1 MKKLILLFILWL
13 TVPVLLMGQS
23 LMNLQ
28 SRKHQ
33 SLDGMWK
40 CIVDPYGHWYHFW
53 DDKPFDGTVLQDYDF
68 DTSDEIRVPG
78 DWNTQDPKYYY
89 YEGRMWY
96 RTKFS
101 YQLKPGNRLFLH
113 FGAVNYQSTI
123 YVNGREVGRHEG
135 GYTGFQFDIT
145 DFVSA
150 DMQNSLV
157 VLVDN
162 KRRPDGIP
170 SMSTD
175 WWNYGGI
182 TRSVTLVETEP
193 TYIFDYSVQV
203 SDDFKMINS
212 WVQLMGKDI
221 ANQTVRIEI
230 PELKISK
237 TAVTDANGRAE
248 ISAKGKPVL
257 WTPYEPKLYKVN
269 ISCLNENLT
278 DEIGFRT
285 IKTEGSRIL
294 LNGKEIFL
302 CGVNLH
308 EETIGDSRR
317 AYSRE
322 DDSVLLTMAK
332 NLSCNFVRLAH
343 YPHNENMTKMADKIG
358 LMVWSEIPL
367 YWGIDWKNEKTYA
380 LANQQLTEM
389 IQRDRN
395 RASIIIWSVANE
407 TAVQPERIEF
417 LTRLVNDARALDNS
431 RLVSAALQNI
441 NKQIA
446 PNVYTVEDPLHKV
459 LDIFSFNEY
468 IGWYDRPKSACDSIT
483 WSLPKDKPIVIS
495 EFGAGGRIGR
505 HSGPDAYFS
514 EDNMADVYR
523 QQFKM
528 LSKIEGL
535 AGTIPWVMKD
545 FRSPLRKLKG
555 IQDDFNRKGIY
566 SDKGEKKMVW
576 QLLKDW
582 NEQHQK

>member
-1 MKKLILLFILWL
+1 M
-13 TVPVLLMGQS
+13 LMAQS
-23 LMNLQ
+23 LMNIE
-28 SRKHQ
+28 SRKHT

-53 DDKPFDGTVLQDYDF
+53 EDKKFDGTVLQDYDF

-78 DWNTQDPKYYY
+78 DWNTQDSRFYY

-96 RTKFS
+96 RTKFRHN
-101 YQLKPGNRLFLH
+101 LKPGNKLFLH

-123 YVNGREVGRHEG
+123 YVNGKEVGRHEG

-145 DFVSA
+145 EFVKA
-150 DMQNSLV
+150 DADNSLV

-162 KRRPDGIP
+162 KRRSDGIP

-182 TRSVTLVETEP
+182 TRSVTLIETAP

-203 SDDFKMINS
+203 SDDYKMINS
-212 WVQLMGKDI
+212 WIQLNGKDI

-230 PELKISK
+230 PELKINK
-237 TAVTDANGRAE
+237 TAVTDANGKAE
-248 ISAKGKPVL
+248 ISVKAKPVL
-257 WTPYEPKLYKVN
+257 WTPYEPKLYKVLV
-269 ISCLNENLT
+269 SCLNETLT

-285 IKTEGSRIL
+285 IKTEGSKIL

-343 YPHNENMTKMADKIG
+343 YPHNENMTRMADKIG

-395 RASIIIWSVANE
+395 RAGIIIWSVANE
-407 TAVQPERIEF
+407 TAVQPERIAF
-417 LTRLVNDARALDNS
+417 LTRLVNDARAMDNS
-431 RLVSAALQNI
+431 RLISAALQNI

-446 PNVYTVEDPLHKV
+446 PNVYTVEDPLHEV

-468 IGWYDRPKSACDSIT
+468 IGWYDRKKTACDSIT
-483 WSLPKDKPIVIS
+483 WSLPRNKPIVIS

-505 HSGPDAYFS
+505 HSGADAYFS

-523 QQFKM
+523 GQFNM

-545 FRSPLRKLKG
+545 FRSPLRRLNG

-582 NEQHQK
+582 NEQHQ